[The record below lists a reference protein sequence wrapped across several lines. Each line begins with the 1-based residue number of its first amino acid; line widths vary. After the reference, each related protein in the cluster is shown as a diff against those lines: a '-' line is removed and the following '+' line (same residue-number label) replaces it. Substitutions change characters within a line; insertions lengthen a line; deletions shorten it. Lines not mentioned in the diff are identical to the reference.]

1 MIKKKTWILVPAL
14 TLLLVLAS
22 IPSQATPLAPTLF
35 RADAASSLLDK
46 LAHWLDFLAGG
57 AEARAPRRARTLRTP
72 AHQVTVPQK
81 HGCGIDP
88 QGEPYCT
95 PD

>member
-1 MIKKKTWILVPAL
+1 MLKQKTWILVPVL
-14 TLLLVLAS
+14 TLLLLLTA
-22 IPSQATPLAPTLF
+22 IPSQAAPIASSAV
-35 RADAASSLLDK
+35 RADGTSSLLDK
-46 LAHWLDFLAGG
+46 LAHWLDFLAGD
-57 AEARAPRRARTLRTP
+57 AKVRAPRARA
-72 AHQVTVPQK
+72 HHVTILQK